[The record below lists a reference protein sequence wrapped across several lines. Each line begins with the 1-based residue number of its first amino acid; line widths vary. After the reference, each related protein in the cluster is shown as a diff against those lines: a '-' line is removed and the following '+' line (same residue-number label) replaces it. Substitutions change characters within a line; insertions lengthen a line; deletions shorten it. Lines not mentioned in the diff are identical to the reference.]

1 MFICIQERIR
11 YNNERYKSVYR
22 ENVERHD
29 DMLDLKPTL
38 PSAINRIHVDGIS
51 ILVSPITYQD
61 AQSGE
66 RKSP

>member
-1 MFICIQERIR
+1 
-11 YNNERYKSVYR
+11 
-22 ENVERHD
+22 
-29 DMLDLKPTL
+29 MLDLKPTL